1 MILILTISP
10 QIKSSTEVIR
20 KNFDSQVER
29 FSNLETGQT
38 TAIDSPLCMELV
50 AQSAALLNPAA
61 THLLDLGCG
70 GGNYAVKVALLLSEI
85 NCTLIDL
92 SLNML
97 AKAKDR
103 VSEII
108 SGNVFT
114 LQGDYREIPLGE
126 NKYDIVTAGTTL
138 HHLRNDSEWE
148 LVFTKI
154 YQALK
159 PGGTF
164 WINDIVINESD
175 PINHL
180 MMEGWINS
188 MRQQIDEDDIKMY
201 LERYEAEDT
210 PQTLSYQLELMKK
223 VGFSKTLVLHKH
235 FNFATFGAIK

>member
-1 MILILTISP
+1 LTISP